1 MKGIEAEAS
10 SAFSSLASLVFR
22 SVPSRPQ
29 WQGSAFRTFLT
40 DQLDA
45 VMATHWC
52 QNIMKV
58 GDSDQRLVNKSFT
71 ELTVVRGLT
80 NHVNFA
86 THTLGSSLDLV
97 LFSFLGDSVACSPL
111 RAGSSDHNAVVSEA
125 ELNLAP

>member
-1 MKGIEAEAS
+1 MIGIEGEAS

-29 WQGSAFRTFLT
+29 WQGSAPRTFPT

-58 GDSDQRLVNKSFT
+58 GDSDQRLVNKSFM

-80 NHVNFA
+80 NQVSFA
-86 THTLGSSLDLV
+86 THPWILTGPCSLQL
-97 LFSFLGDSVACSPL
+97 PW
-111 RAGSSDHNAVVSEA
+111 
-125 ELNLAP
+125 